1 MSDASPPAVLAKG
14 LSKTFNPGRAGQVK
28 AIADFD
34 LEIRT
39 GEFVSV
45 IGPSGCGKST
55 FLRLVAGLTPL
66 TKGEI
71 SVNGKT
77 ARKARKDRDYGM
89 VFQSSGLLD
98 WRTAARN
105 VELPLEIMGWSKER
119 RRARSAE
126 MLEKV
131 DLADFAKHYPQQLS
145 GGMQQRVSIARA
157 LSFSPSLLLMDEPF
171 GSLDE
176 IIRESMQ
183 HMLRDIWREM
193 GMTVIFVTHS
203 VYEAVFL
210 STAVMVMT
218 PRPGGVADYI
228 PIEFGEDDARTRIDE
243 KFAAYVKEIR
253 EVLRR

>member
-1 MSDASPPAVLAKG
+1 MSDVSPPAVLAKS

-28 AIADFD
+28 ALTDFD

-39 GEFVSV
+39 GEFISV

-119 RRARSAE
+119 RRERSAE

-218 PRPGGVADYI
+218 PRPGSVAGYI
-228 PIEFGEDDARTRIDE
+228 PIEFGERDARTRIDE
-243 KFAAYVKEIR
+243 EFAIYVKKIR
-253 EVLRR
+253 EILRR

>member
-1 MSDASPPAVLAKG
+1 MSEAPPPAVLAKG

-28 AIADFD
+28 ALADFD
-34 LEIRT
+34 LEIGT

>member
-1 MSDASPPAVLAKG
+1 MSDASPPAVLAKS
-14 LSKTFNPGRAGQVK
+14 LSKTFNPGRAGQVQ
-28 AIADFD
+28 ALADFD

-39 GEFVSV
+39 GEFISV

-119 RRARSAE
+119 RRERSAE

-131 DLADFAKHYPQQLS
+131 DLTDFAKHYPQQLS

-218 PRPGGVADYI
+218 PRPGSVAGYI
-228 PIEFGEDDARTRIDE
+228 PIEFGERDARTRIDE
-243 KFAAYVKEIR
+243 EFAIYVKEIR
-253 EVLRR
+253 EILRR

>member
-1 MSDASPPAVLAKG
+1 MSTTEPPAVLAKG

-28 AIADFD
+28 ALTDFD
-34 LEIRT
+34 LEIQT

-55 FLRLVAGLTPL
+55 FLRLIAGLTPL
-66 TKGEI
+66 TRGEI

-119 RRARSAE
+119 RRERSAE

-131 DLADFAKHYPQQLS
+131 DLTDFAKHYPQQLS
-145 GGMQQRVSIARA
+145 GGMQQRVAIARA

-218 PRPGGVADYI
+218 PRPGSVASYI
-228 PIEFGEDDARTRIDE
+228 PIEFGEGDARTRIDE
-243 KFAAYVKEIR
+243 KFATYVKEIR
-253 EVLRR
+253 EVLRH